1 MRTGRGR
8 IFTRRRLVT
17 FAVASAFSAR
27 RRRGLRVRTAFPLR
41 GIPGSATA
49 RQLRTLRV
57 MQRMAERRGCLG
69 PRSAASW
76 RGQCVGLMA
85 GAAI

>member
-8 IFTRRRLVT
+8 VHSPTPRHICRRVGIQCPAT
-17 FAVASAFSAR
+17 P
-27 RRRGLRVRTAFPLR
+27 RTACTDGVSSSR
-41 GIPGSATA
+41 HPGSATA
-49 RQLRTLRV
+49 RQLRTLGV

-76 RGQCVGLMA
+76 RGQCAGLMA